1 MIIFFLSASFFFFS
15 SRRLHTRC
23 ALVTGVQTCA
33 LPILQRNYFPYLEE
47 AAETLAGAL
56 GGPAEM
62 FASLRRR
69 LHEGFGVDTRIMP
82 AELLDAASQHYDYHR
97 KRLMLSALLRP
108 ESRTFGLA
116 YQVALFE
123 FRPLL
128 ARIDRKSTRL
138 NYSH

>member
-1 MIIFFLSASFFFFS
+1 
-15 SRRLHTRC
+15 
-23 ALVTGVQTCA
+23 
-33 LPILQRNYFPYLEE
+33 
-47 AAETLAGAL
+47 
-56 GGPAEM
+56 M

-128 ARIDRKSTRL
+128 ARMLESAAPPDPPTPALLPLSLANHPARAITMPYAPFLPAADP
-138 NYSH
+138 SHYDLPRPSAPLRPRTPPAP